1 MEHVPYIP
9 FAGPLL
15 QWPVA
20 RTETG
25 LLAAFAL
32 LGGLTLIYALPDI
45 RRGFLWAALI
55 HVVGGI
61 LSLVAA
67 DLIMLLLGWELMTFS
82 AFFIFTR
89 ERDADSLNSG
99 LRYIVM
105 HMGAAVLFFVGA
117 AWQWQAAG
125 SLAVTKVA
133 PGAQLFFLGAILIK
147 TAVMPLHFWLV
158 DAYPR
163 AGFAGSVLLAAYAT
177 KVGIFTAARL
187 LNYLPGG
194 VPVLSYIGALVAVA
208 GAFAALRQCQARKLL
223 AYHIVSQLGYMLA
236 GVGLASASGAAAGLF
251 HALNNVIYKSL
262 LLMVAGVVCR
272 QYGHEDLRRMG
283 GAARRMPLTFCAC
296 LLAAAAIAGLPPMAG
311 YASKELLKQALTPS
325 LNLLL
330 WLASL
335 GTALSFI
342 KFVYLIFLRRAPE
355 PEVVIN
361 EAGALQLVPMLI
373 LAAVCVLNGVWPGLL
388 VPGAQVYAPGALLA
402 GLLPI
407 LAALLLW
414 QVAHKRLAR
423 QVAPADVTLVMVA
436 TGISRMAALLP
447 RLRAWHDLHPQTAFM
462 LVFWF
467 WLGLAWWLGGGRPV

>member
-1 MEHVPYIP
+1 MSIIMEHVPYIP

-335 GTALSFI
+335 GNADPGGSL
-342 KFVYLIFLRRAPE
+342 
-355 PEVVIN
+355 
-361 EAGALQLVPMLI
+361 
-373 LAAVCVLNGVWPGLL
+373 CVE
-388 VPGAQVYAPGALLA
+388 
-402 GLLPI
+402 
-407 LAALLLW
+407 
-414 QVAHKRLAR
+414 RSLAR
-423 QVAPADVTLVMVA
+423 
-436 TGISRMAALLP
+436 
-447 RLRAWHDLHPQTAFM
+447 TACAGSTS
-462 LVFWF
+462 LCP
-467 WLGLAWWLGGGRPV
+467 GGAVGRPVADPGGFVVVAGGAQTPGATGCPGRCHFSDGGDRDFQDGGPAAALASLA